1 MGFLDEVDSLR
12 AKGGLSAPSMPLVIG
27 LGVVAVVVALV
38 AGYFAL
44 GSVFQPGIVV
54 ELGDQTGM
62 SQDGAEEGQDAES
75 AETFLYVH
83 VTGAVTKP
91 GLYEMPQ
98 GSRVKDAVD
107 AAGGFSKDAQQE
119 SVNLARQL
127 SDGEQVVV
135 ASKSAAAPSPS
146 SASSSP
152 STSAKGGKVNINS
165 ANAEQ
170 LMEIDGIGEAT
181 AAKIIAYREEKGPFK
196 SIEDIKDVSGIG
208 DKKFESMKDSITV

>member
-54 ELGDQTGM
+54 ESGDQAGT
-62 SQDGAEEGQDAES
+62 SQDDAEEDQDAES

-119 SVNLARQL
+119 SVNLARLL

-135 ASKSAAAPSPS
+135 ASKSAAAPSSS

-152 STSAKGGKVNINS
+152 STSAQGGKVNINS

-181 AAKIIAYREEKGPFK
+181 AAKIIAYREENGPFK

>member
-54 ELGDQTGM
+54 ESGDQAGT
-62 SQDGAEEGQDAES
+62 SQDDTEEGQDAES

-119 SVNLARQL
+119 SVNLARLL

-135 ASKSAAAPSPS
+135 ASKSAAAPSSS

-152 STSAKGGKVNINS
+152 STSARGGKVNINS

-170 LMEIDGIGEAT
+170 LMGIDGIGEAT
-181 AAKIIAYREEKGPFK
+181 AAKIIAYREENGPFK

>member
-44 GSVFQPGIVV
+44 GSLFQPGIVV
-54 ELGDQTGM
+54 EPGGQTGT

-75 AETFLYVH
+75 AETFLYIH

-135 ASKSAAAPSPS
+135 ASKTAAASSPS
-146 SASSSP
+146 SVSSSP
-152 STSAKGGKVNINS
+152 STSAQGGKVNINS

-181 AAKIIAYREEKGPFK
+181 AAKIIAYREENGPFK

>member
-54 ELGDQTGM
+54 ESGDQAGT
-62 SQDGAEEGQDAES
+62 SQDDAEEGQDAES

-119 SVNLARQL
+119 SVNLARLL

-135 ASKSAAAPSPS
+135 ASKSAAAPSSS
-146 SASSSP
+146 SASLSP
-152 STSAKGGKVNINS
+152 STSARGGKVNINS

-170 LMEIDGIGEAT
+170 LMGIDGIGEAT
-181 AAKIIAYREEKGPFK
+181 AAKIIAYREENGPFK